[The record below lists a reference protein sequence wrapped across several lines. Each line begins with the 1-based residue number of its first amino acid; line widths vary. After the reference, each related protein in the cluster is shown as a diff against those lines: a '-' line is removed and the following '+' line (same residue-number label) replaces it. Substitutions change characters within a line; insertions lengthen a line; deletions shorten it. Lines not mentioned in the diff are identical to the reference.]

1 MRKGIQKKI
10 VPENEDHK
18 ILGTKNWGRGKKISP
33 NYFFGVSHKKETG
46 LFMLHAQAILWYS
59 KVYTSTIKS
68 AILFILLINFN
79 IVLQQVIVFKVYS
92 NSFL

>member
-33 NYFFGVSHKKETG
+33 NYFFGASH
-46 LFMLHAQAILWYS
+46 F
-59 KVYTSTIKS
+59 
-68 AILFILLINFN
+68 
-79 IVLQQVIVFKVYS
+79 
-92 NSFL
+92 